1 MKKIRKLLWAF
12 EINHMTPTLI
22 NLETGEAV
30 SRLGWFLTKSRHSE
44 QWVSLK
50 EYNAGNAVMKGRV
63 FL

>member
-1 MKKIRKLLWAF
+1 MWAF

-22 NLETGEAV
+22 NLETGEAA
-30 SRLGWFLTKSRHSE
+30 SRLGWFLMKSQRNDP
-44 QWVSLK
+44 WVSLK